1 MPKPIKPTLELA
13 VAGQK
18 AKASVYNN
26 NFQDM
31 LDYVDECM
39 DYAVLADLSNLDETG
54 EAKFVK
60 PDVAV
65 THTTNAAVGSSSN
78 PVYVNSSGKA
88 VACSSIDKSL
98 LSTIPYIIKSY
109 ISGRTC
115 YRIWSDGFKE
125 VWGYSRGN
133 NTTITFP
140 NTGDYAF
147 TNLNS
152 IHIVTGIRGVS
163 SWDGGGVNYS
173 TETDCIPTITL
184 TGFTINQIMNVYFD
198 WYASGF

>member
-1 MPKPIKPTLELA
+1 MPKPTKPEIELA

-18 AKASVYNN
+18 AKASTYNDN
-26 NFQDM
+26 MQSM

-54 EAKFVK
+54 EAYFVK

-65 THTTNAAVGSSSN
+65 THTTNTAVGSSSN
-78 PVYVNSSGKA
+78 PVYVNSSGNV

-98 LSTIPYIIKSY
+98 LSAIPSIIKSY
-109 ISGRTC
+109 KSGHTC

-125 VWGYSRGN
+125 VWGYSKGD

-152 IHIVTGIRGVS
+152 IHIVTGIRGKS
-163 SWDGGGVNYS
+163 RWDGGGVNYS
-173 TETDCIPTITL
+173 NETDCIPTVTL
-184 TGFTINQIMNVYFD
+184 TGFTISQIMDVYFD